1 MTDVAKGLQAGLGYR
16 FVDSMVLT
24 RALTH
29 RSAGPAHNERLEF
42 LGDSVLSIVISDNLY
57 RRYPEATEG
66 ELTRCRA
73 RLVRQETLTFVA
85 QKLGLPGGVGRR
97 LGGTY
102 WRSFYRWRIRCGR
115 LSGRGYFCGTVDGH
129 SA

>member
-1 MTDVAKGLQAGLGYR
+1 MTDVAKGLQTGLGYR
-16 FVDSMVLT
+16 FVDSMVLA

-66 ELTRCRA
+66 
-73 RLVRQETLTFVA
+73 
-85 QKLGLPGGVGRR
+85 
-97 LGGTY
+97 
-102 WRSFYRWRIRCGR
+102 
-115 LSGRGYFCGTVDGH
+115 
-129 SA
+129 